1 MKLKGKVALIT
12 GSSSGIGKA
21 IALLFAEEGA
31 DVIISSNTSSE
42 EGNKV
47 LEEVLKKGS
56 DAIYVQADV
65 TKEANI
71 KNMFNK
77 IKEKYGK
84 LDILINNAG
93 RTFNTQ
99 FKDITEETIARDIN
113 TNLTS
118 AILCS
123 KYAIDLMNDEG
134 WIVNTSSI
142 RGIDYSGRAGI
153 IGYCSAKAGINN
165 FTKTLAME
173 LAPKIYVNAVAP
185 GFVYTN
191 YMDTVTDEMKQAWLK
206 NIPINKFIEPKEI
219 AEVYLMLATSKIF
232 TGSIVTPDGGY
243 SLLNR

>member
-1 MKLKGKVALIT
+1 MKLKNKVALIT

-31 DVIISSNTSSE
+31 NVIICSNTSSE
-42 EGNKV
+42 DGKQ
-47 LEEVLKKGS
+47 VLKEVKEKDS
-56 DAIYVQADV
+56 NAIYIQADL
-65 TKEANI
+65 TKENDI
-71 KNMFNK
+71 KNMFSK

-93 RTFNTQ
+93 RTFNIS
-99 FKDITEETIARDIN
+99 FKDISEETITRDIN

-123 KYAIDLMNDEG
+123 KYAVELMSDEG

-153 IGYCSAKAGINN
+153 IGYCSAKSGINS

-173 LAPKIYVNAVAP
+173 LAPKIHVNAVAP

-191 YMDTVTDEMKQAWLK
+191 YMETVTEEMKQAWLK
-206 NIPINKFIEPKEI
+206 NIPINKFIEPREI

-232 TGSIVTPDGGY
+232 TGSVVIADGGY